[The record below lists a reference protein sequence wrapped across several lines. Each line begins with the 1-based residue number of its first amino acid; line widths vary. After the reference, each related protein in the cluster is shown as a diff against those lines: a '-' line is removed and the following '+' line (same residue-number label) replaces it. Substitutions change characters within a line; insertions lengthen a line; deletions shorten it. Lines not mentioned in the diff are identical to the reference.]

1 MRVRIL
7 TIIATLFALALVPS
21 TSIAAPKKV
30 FFKFS
35 SAAYSVTEGNKVFNV
50 TVQRSGNLGVAASAT
65 VTDNAT
71 GTATTPANYTFS
83 PATVNFARG
92 ETTKTVPVTIVDN
105 TAFEANHT
113 IVLKL
118 TANSPSG
125 SQVKTVTT
133 TITILE
139 DDGPGTIQLT
149 SANVNVVEGAG
160 VATVGVTRTGSA
172 SNLRESIDYATTA
185 LAAGAGHAAPGVDYL
200 ASSGTLTF
208 APGETSKTFQ
218 VPVLDDSLYE
228 GPETLGLTL
237 SNPKNLTNPLQA
249 PNFGPAGTLTIVDDD
264 VPTFAFNN
272 PTYSVVENAGPAS
285 ITVTRG
291 GATNVA
297 ASVDY
302 SDAGTGSAAAGDYSL
317 SAGTLNFAAGET
329 TKTFPVTINDNGL
342 QQGNRTIGLQLT
354 DHSTGDQI
362 GTATLSIV
370 DDDNPSASVQFSDV
384 AYSTPEGGTATVTV
398 TLSKAI
404 GSTVQV
410 HYATADETSNGTNN
424 PATAGSDYTAAS
436 GTLSFAPGELS
447 KTFQVSTQQDASVEG
462 DETLDLVLSS
472 PSNAI
477 QGAPATAVLTIADD
491 DLAGSFEFTDVRYDV
506 NETGNYATVTVRRE
520 NGASGA
526 ATVDYATSD
535 GSATAPADYAD
546 TSGTLSFADGET
558 QKTFTVPV
566 VWDGQAEGTETVNL
580 TLSNPSGQSE
590 LGDNSAAA
598 IHIADDGASGPL
610 KLTATSYDVNEADG
624 LVTITVT
631 RSGGSLGGPV
641 TVDYA
646 TADGTATAGSDYTAT
661 SGTLTYGP
669 GEASKSFTVPVA
681 QDSGYEGD
689 ETFQVLLSNATGGA
703 NLGAPAGATVT
714 IADDDPAP
722 VQDPPAGN
730 GDGGNTGAS
739 TGTGNATNGTNG
751 TNGTDGTNVTN
762 LQSTPGNPNPAGS
775 QTAAA
780 DKRAPKLMLT
790 ARKIQK
796 AFKTKLLVLGAK
808 CDENCSIAVTA
819 KSTKVARK
827 AMTVGKLTK
836 KVARGQKAT
845 LKVKLSKRTLAKL
858 AKLMK
863 KGKATI
869 VVTVVA
875 KDAAGNKRSVSR
887 TITIKR

>member
-1 MRVRIL
+1 MRVRL
-7 TIIATLFALALVPS
+7 STLIAALIALAIIPS
-21 TSIAAPKKV
+21 TASAAPKKV

-35 SAAYSVTEGNKVFNV
+35 STAYSVTEGNKTFNV

-71 GTATTPANYTFS
+71 GSATTPANYTFS
-83 PATVNFARG
+83 PTTVNFARG
-92 ETTKTVPVTIVDN
+92 ETSKTVPVTIVDN
-105 TAFEANHT
+105 SNFEPNHT

-118 TANSPSG
+118 TAVTPTGSG
-125 SQVKTVTT
+125 SQVKTLTS

-160 VATVGVTRTGSA
+160 VATIGVTRTGSA
-172 SNLRESIDYATTA
+172 SNLSESIDYATTA
-185 LAAGAGHAAPGVDYL
+185 LTPGAGHATAGVDYL
-200 ASSGTLTF
+200 SASGTLTF
-208 APGETSKTFQ
+208 AAGQTSKTFQ
-218 VPVLDDSLYE
+218 VPITDDSLYE

-249 PNFGPAGTLTIVDDD
+249 PNAGPAGTLTIVDDD

-272 PTYSVVENAGPAS
+272 ATYSVAENAGSAT
-285 ITVTRG
+285 ITVARG

-317 SAGTLNFAAGET
+317 TAGTLNFAAGET
-329 TKTFPVTINDNGL
+329 SKTFQVAVNDNGL
-342 QQGNRTIGLQLT
+342 QSGNKTVGLQLT

-384 AYSTPEGGTATVTV
+384 AYNVAEGGTATATV
-398 TLSKAI
+398 TLSKAV

-410 HYATADETSNGTNN
+410 HYATADEASTGTNN

-436 GTLSFAPGELS
+436 GTLSFAPGETS
-447 KTFQVSTQQDASVEG
+447 KTFQVSTAQDTSVEG
-462 DETLDLVLSS
+462 DETLDLQLSS
-472 PSNAI
+472 ASNAV

-491 DLAGSFEFTDVRYDV
+491 DLAGNFEFTGVRYDV
-506 NETGNYATVTVRRE
+506 NETGNFATVTVRRVG
-520 NGASGA
+520 GASGA

-558 QKTFTVPV
+558 QKTFNVPV

-580 TLSNPSGQSE
+580 ALSNPSGQAE

-598 IHIADDGASGPL
+598 IYIADDGASGPL
-610 KLTATSYDVNEADG
+610 ALTSTSYDVNEADG

-631 RSGGSLGGPV
+631 RSAGSLGGPV

-661 SGTLTYGP
+661 SGTLSFGP
-669 GEASKSFTVPVA
+669 GEASKSFTVPIA
-681 QDSGYEGD
+681 QDTDYEGS
-689 ETFQVLLSNATGGA
+689 ETFQVLLSNAGGGA
-703 NLGAPAGATVT
+703 NLGTPAGATVT
-714 IADDDPAP
+714 IADDDAAPATGDQPQSDQPP
-722 VQDPPAGN
+722 VQQSPVQQSPAEQGS
-730 GDGGNTGAS
+730 A
-739 TGTGNATNGTNG
+739 
-751 TNGTDGTNVTN
+751 
-762 LQSTPGNPNPAGS
+762 LQSTPSNPNPEGS
-775 QTAAA
+775 QTVAT
-780 DKRAPKLMLT
+780 DKRAPKLALSYK
-790 ARKIQK
+790 RVQK
-796 AFKTKLLVLGAK
+796 AFKSKALLVIAK
-808 CDENCSIAVTA
+808 CDENCSLRITA
-819 KSTKVARK
+819 KGATAARK
-827 AMTVGKLTK
+827 SLTLGKLSK
-836 KVARGQKAT
+836 KAARGQKVQ
-845 LKVKLSKRTLAKL
+845 LKLKLSKKTLVKL
-858 AKLMK
+858 AKLLK
-863 KGKATI
+863 KGRARITVTI
-869 VVTVVA
+869 VA
-875 KDAAGNKRSVSR
+875 ADAARNATSISR
-887 TITIKR
+887 TITVRV